1 LPRRAREGDFL
12 ETYAGLIFDV
22 KGLMHPPGNVIAFLR
37 YYPDPS
43 GTRVRGGVRYSKVYS
58 LKARLKLLEAR
69 FPEFLRYDEV
79 FERTMS
85 EVPVSRIKT
94 HYEPSVYLR
103 ALSKRRDLDP
113 VEQDAVDFANE
124 IRREAGILKEAI
136 GVTGSILVQL
146 HGKDSDIDLVC
157 YGSREARLVYSAL
170 GRLLEDPGSAIEPY
184 GENGL
189 QKLFTFRRE
198 DTELPYSD
206 FVRVEARK
214 KLQGTYRGRDY
225 YVRILKG
232 WIEIPY
238 RYGELRYK
246 PMGRTEITAVVSDD
260 SESIFTPCKYP
271 LREVHVSSGVDLPIR
286 EVVSFRGRFCEQAKT
301 GETVEAAGEV
311 ERVEGRFGVYYQL
324 ILGSHKQ
331 DFLKVVQS

>member
-1 LPRRAREGDFL
+1 MPRRTREGDFL
-12 ETYAGLIFDV
+12 ETHAGLIFDV
-22 KGLMHPPGNVIAFLR
+22 KGLTHPPGHVVAFLR
-37 YYPDPS
+37 YYPDPL
-43 GTRVRGGVRYSKVYS
+43 GTRIRRGVKYSKVYS
-58 LKARLKLLEAR
+58 LKARLKLLEER

-94 HYEPSVYLR
+94 YYEPSVYLR
-103 ALSKRRDLDP
+103 VLSKRRDLDP
-113 VEQDAVDFANE
+113 VEQDAVDFADE
-124 IRREAGILKEAI
+124 IRREAGVPKESI
-136 GVTGSILVQL
+136 GVTGSVLVQL
-146 HGKDSDIDLVC
+146 HRKDSDIDLVC
-157 YGSREARLVYSAL
+157 YGSREARRVYSAL
-170 GRLLEDPGSAIEPY
+170 GRLLEDPESAIEPY
-184 GENGL
+184 DHSGL
-189 QKLFTFRRE
+189 RKLFAFRKK

-225 YVRILKG
+225 YVRLLKG
-232 WIEIPY
+232 WVEIPY

-260 SESIFTPCKYP
+260 SENIFTPCRYP

-286 EVVSFRGRFCEQAKT
+286 EVVSFRGRFCEQARK

-311 ERVEGRFGVYYQL
+311 ERVEGRLGVYYQL